1 MLAAINRLR
10 EVSRRCLEGEPLDH
24 DLAEWLGDSLK
35 GYLDRRHQSMGEA
48 FGLTFP
54 QGGVPWWREEAIRRR
69 DAALRELAERF
80 YNDCSPCAQSRNIR
94 TLAIRY
100 AASAWRIDRNSNE
113 MPRCYLRTVKE
124 YLWCAF
130 ASGAAMPIGQRQLR
144 NILGK

>member
-1 MLAAINRLR
+1 MLVAIDRLR
-10 EVSRRCLEGEPLDH
+10 EVSRRCLDREPLDD

-35 GYLDRRHQSMGEA
+35 GYLDRRHQSIGEA
-48 FGLTFP
+48 FGLISP
-54 QGGVPWWREEAIRRR
+54 HGGVPWWREEAIRRR
-69 DAALRELAERF
+69 NAALREMAELF
-80 YNDCSPCAQSRNIR
+80 YKDRSPCAQSRHIG

-100 AASAWRIDRNSNE
+100 AASAWRIDRNSDE
-113 MPRCYLRTVKE
+113 MPRHYSGSVKE